1 MNKKIVISKKEE
13 KKIDNKQLTPDDY
26 LKLNNINTVNRLF
39 LNECFENSVIIKN
52 NIQKKRS
59 SYKSQDIKKSRLTDD
74 FITYDEVVEKLVI
87 SKLNCSYCK
96 KDVVIL
102 YENKRDST
110 QWTLDRIDNEL
121 GHSNK
126 NTVISCLKCNLQKRK
141 RNDEKF
147 RFTKQMNLI
156 KIY

>member
-102 YENKRDST
+102 YENKRDLT

-126 NTVISCLKCNLQKRK
+126 NTVISCLKCNV
-141 RNDEKF
+141 
-147 RFTKQMNLI
+147 I
-156 KIY
+156 KI

>member
-13 KKIDNKQLTPDDY
+13 KKIDNHQLTPDDY

-102 YENKRDST
+102 YENKRDLT

>member
-13 KKIDNKQLTPDDY
+13 KKIDNHQLTPDDY